1 MTRDVQLAF
10 ASGSRQRNPAFLE
23 AFSRLSP
30 EVPLYVVSEF
40 PCPEGKWIPYHPLR
54 SFWENYRRCRFI
66 LRGRRVRL
74 ASVLLEPR
82 MPYRRMVALAV
93 LFGGSRL
100 LVFNE
105 NLDHFRLHPRC
116 FGAMLRHVFWR
127 LREFLDREIHPG
139 GATYTFLW
147 RLRHPRA
154 FGRPLAYQ
162 AALAAGGLARLL
174 AWILPARRPVPP
186 PEHCRSGLS
195 VVLYGAE
202 QHSLDERETDVRRN
216 CGHACCEVIPIAALE
231 GRALIGAVNRALE
244 RAAFD
249 RLCLLPASVP
259 PEPGFFRRLAEAFE
273 MVPDLFCAA
282 PGGLCFS
289 PAALVEGRFKQRTP
303 LAGESGSYVLG
314 AAAGLWSTRKL
325 LALGGLDEGYATL
338 EFALLDAGFRA
349 WRRGWPS
356 VGLLSGTVPAAH
368 SPEPLP
374 GVRRD
379 ALRFLVTA
387 LGAPRK
393 LWNAALSE
401 LNRLAAREEPPE
413 FAMDLLRAATRAP
426 LWIRSRSG
434 GDPSGEAI
442 LGLTSG
448 AVRVFAGRGRT
459 GKPLLVLASPYPP
472 FPLSHG
478 GAVRMYN
485 LMRCAAAD
493 YDLILVSFTSELAPP
508 ARELLEISTEVVF
521 VLRTGS
527 HSRPAT
533 SRPDAVEEFA
543 SPAFDAALR
552 QAVRKWRPFA
562 VQLEYTQM
570 AQYARACHPART
582 ILVEHDVTFDLY
594 DQLCKLNAGFD
605 VEREARKWRRFEQQA
620 WRDVDC
626 VVVMSERDRSLV
638 RGARCWCLP
647 NGVDLERFRPAQDPP
662 EPRRLLFV
670 GSFAHLPNLLA
681 VEFFLKAVWPRLARW
696 SPRLHIIAGPDHR
709 RYLGYYRDRVE
720 LELDQPGVEVEG
732 FVADVRPAYARA
744 SVVVAPL
751 VASAGTNI
759 KVLEAL
765 AMGRAVVSTPA
776 GIHGL
781 DLEAGRE
788 VLVAGDAGGL
798 ASAIATLFENEDV
811 RRSLERAG
819 RNAVES
825 RYSWDRIAGR
835 QRELYETLRAEPPR
849 LTAPAAS
856 RRRRAEAP
864 RASAPPDRLPAH
876 SSRG

>member
-1 MTRDVQLAF
+1 MTRHVQLAF
-10 ASGSRQRNPAFLE
+10 ASGSHQRNPAFLT
-23 AFSRLSP
+23 AFSRLFP
-30 EVPLYVVSEF
+30 ELPLYVVSEF

-54 SFWENYRRCRFI
+54 SFWENYRRCRFV

-74 ASVLLEPR
+74 AAVLLEPR
-82 MPYRRMVALAV
+82 MPCRRMVALAV

-127 LREFLDREIHPG
+127 LRELVDRELHPG

-154 FGRPLAYQ
+154 FGRPLAYR
-162 AALAAGGLARLL
+162 AALAAAGLARLL
-174 AWILPARRPVPP
+174 AWILPVQRPGLP
-186 PEHCRSGLS
+186 PEHRRSGIS

-202 QHSLDERETDVRRN
+202 RRSLDELEAQIRHHF
-216 CGHACCEVIPIAALE
+216 GHPCCEVIPAAALE
-231 GRALIGAVNRALE
+231 GRALIRAVNCALK

-282 PGGLCFS
+282 SGGLCFS
-289 PAALVEGRFKQRTP
+289 PAALVEGRLRERTP
-303 LAGESGSYVLG
+303 LASESAGYVLG
-314 AAAGLWSTRKL
+314 AASGLWSTRKL
-325 LALGGLDEGYATL
+325 LALGGLNEGYATL

-349 WRRGWPS
+349 WQRGWPS
-356 VGLLSGTVPAAH
+356 VGLLSGSRGAAH
-368 SPEPLP
+368 TCEPL
-374 GVRRD
+374 GVRGD
-379 ALRFLVTA
+379 ALRFLVTG

-401 LNRLAAREEPPE
+401 LNRLAAREEAPE
-413 FAMDLLRAATRAP
+413 FAMDLLRAAIRAP
-426 LWIRSRSG
+426 LWIRPHSG
-434 GDPSGEAI
+434 RDLSGEAI
-442 LGLTSG
+442 LGLTTG

-459 GKPLLVLASPYPP
+459 GRPPLVLASPYPP

-485 LMRCAAAD
+485 LMRRAAAD
-493 YDLILVSFTSELAPP
+493 YDLVLVCFTSELAPP
-508 ARELLEISTEVVF
+508 ARELLEISTELVF

-533 SRPDAVEEFA
+533 SRPDTVEEFA
-543 SPAFDAALR
+543 SPAFDAALHLS
-552 QAVRKWRPFA
+552 VRKWRPFA

-605 VEREARKWRRFEQQA
+605 LKREARKWRRFEEQA
-620 WRDVDC
+620 WRHVDG

-647 NGVDLERFRPAQDPP
+647 NGVDLERFRPVQDPP

-696 SPRLHIIAGPDHR
+696 SPRLHLIAGPDYR
-709 RYLGYYRDRVE
+709 RYLEHYGDRVE

-759 KVLEAL
+759 KILEAL
-765 AMGRAVVSTPA
+765 AMARAVVSTPA

-788 VLVAGDAGGL
+788 VLVAADADGL
-798 ASAIATLFENEDV
+798 ASAIAMLFENEDV

-825 RYSWDRIAGR
+825 RYSWDCIAGR
-835 QRELYETLRAEPPR
+835 QREFYEVLRAEPPS
-849 LTAPAAS
+849 LTVPATS
-856 RRRRAEAP
+856 RRRPAEAP
-864 RASAPPDRLPAH
+864 QASAPPDRLPAH